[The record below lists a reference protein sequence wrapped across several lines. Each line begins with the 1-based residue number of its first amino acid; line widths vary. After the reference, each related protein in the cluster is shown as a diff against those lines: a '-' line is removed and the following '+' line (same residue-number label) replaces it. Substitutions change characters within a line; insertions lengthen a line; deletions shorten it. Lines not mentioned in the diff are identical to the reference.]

1 MSYKQ
6 SPSTMYL
13 NVDCISPNILC
24 TILGISIEELEDCQR
39 QSDFYEDFE
48 LEDLNTYKLT
58 LAVYLKK
65 QSLKD
70 KCFLNYKNW
79 FLETDG
85 VNIELSYYIT
95 KYFAKIAEDKNY
107 KEAKSFYDNFSYS
120 IERHIEKMV
129 ELKNEQILLYL
140 GLLDNQKLHQI
151 MNKAVSR
158 IK

>member
-70 KCFLNYKNW
+70 KCF
-79 FLETDG
+79 
-85 VNIELSYYIT
+85 
-95 KYFAKIAEDKNY
+95 
-107 KEAKSFYDNFSYS
+107 
-120 IERHIEKMV
+120 
-129 ELKNEQILLYL
+129 
-140 GLLDNQKLHQI
+140 
-151 MNKAVSR
+151 
-158 IK
+158 

>member
-70 KCFLNYKNW
+70 KCFFNYKNW

-140 GLLDNQKLHQI
+140 GLLDNQKLYQI